1 MSNTL
6 EQLKKIPLFQSLKEE
21 ELISLSESLQPVEV
35 AEKNIIICEG
45 EVGDCLY
52 IIRSGKVK
60 VIAELGEHKEEII
73 LSYLGAGDYFGEM
86 AIITGDPRSATVQ
99 AEENT
104 SLWQLD
110 KTDFDALLMHNPSIS
125 LSLTHMLS
133 QRLNLANRAR
143 ESSERYYKHR
153 ITPSGNLS
161 EVDIV
166 TMLKYAEENSL
177 SGKIRLMHTT
187 QEALF
192 IYDKGQLEELEFEG
206 KDEDEAMDEIL
217 GWTEGEFIIE
227 PSVFKISPELPQKQ
241 PAEQLLEDN
250 LMVGQFERYLKE
262 KFESLIKFSGT
273 KAVQSALNKSYHKF
287 DKYFEVVSEIKII
300 ADPALKINLHQVER
314 WSEKHTLFLAVL
326 MRDVSA
332 TLGRDLLGMDF
343 WNYRAQDEELNS
355 ILESSQFYAFYDE
368 ALDFIRE

>member
-1 MSNTL
+1 MSESI
-6 EQLKKIPLFQSLKEE
+6 EQLKKIPLFQSLKDQ
-21 ELISLSESLQPVEV
+21 ELISLSESLQPIEVEKK
-35 AEKNIIICEG
+35 ENIISEG

-60 VIAELGEHKEEII
+60 VIAEIGEHKEEIV

-99 AEENT
+99 AEEDTN
-104 SLWQLD
+104 LWQLD
-110 KTDFDALLMHNPSIS
+110 KKDFDTLVMNNPSIS

-133 QRLNLANRAR
+133 HRLNLANRAR

-166 TMLKYAEENSL
+166 TLLKYAEENSL
-177 SGKIRLMHTT
+177 SGKIRLKRKT
-187 QEALF
+187 QEAVFL
-192 IYDKGQLEELEFEG
+192 YDKGQLEELEFG
-206 KDEDEAMDEIL
+206 DKDEDAAMDEIL
-217 GWTEGEFIIE
+217 NWTEGEFIIE
-227 PSVFKISPELPQKQ
+227 PKVFKIAPDLQQKQ

-250 LMVGQFERYLKE
+250 MMVGQFERYLKE

-287 DKYFEVVSEIKII
+287 DKYFDVVSEIKII
-300 ADPALKINLHQVER
+300 AEPILKINLHKVER

-326 MRDVSA
+326 MRDISA
-332 TLGRDLLGMDF
+332 TLGRDLLGMNF
-343 WNYRAQDEELNS
+343 WNYRARDEELNNL
-355 ILESSQFYAFYDE
+355 LESSQFYAFYDE
-368 ALDFIRE
+368 AMDFIPE